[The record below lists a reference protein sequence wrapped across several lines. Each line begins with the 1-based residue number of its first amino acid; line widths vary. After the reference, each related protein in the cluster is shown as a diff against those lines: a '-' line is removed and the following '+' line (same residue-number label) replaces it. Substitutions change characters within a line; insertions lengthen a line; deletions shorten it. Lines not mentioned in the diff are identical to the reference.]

1 MATLPGMDR
10 VGEPRSGDAPGGR
23 RIFVHVG
30 SPKSGTTGIQDTLW
44 RNRVALA
51 EHGVHYPGDRFDE
64 HFLAA
69 LDLQQLTWGGLEHEA
84 AGVLDRLV
92 ERVNAAQG
100 TVVLS
105 HEVLA
110 AASAEQAQRLL
121 DALDGE
127 VHVVFSARDL
137 ARQVPAEWQELVKHR
152 NQVTYADFLAD
163 LVLDSPTRPE
173 TSWFWAVQRWPDV
186 LARWGATLPP
196 ERVHVVTVPRR
207 GTDRSVLV
215 ERFWTV
221 FGIDPSWL
229 TDRSPRVNVGLDAAA
244 VTALRRLNER
254 LSGDRLASAHYRPLV
269 REAIVHR
276 GLGGRPGKPHV
287 TLPPGLASW
296 AERLS
301 NEWVDRLRQHGYE
314 VVGDLDELLPRSGAE
329 PWHDPDRAAPE
340 ELLEAA
346 EAMLDLSVLNA
357 AGLVDELGG
366 ELATV
371 RGEREVARHEAGV
384 LRAELEAARAD
395 VRRLDADLSHE
406 LGRVEELSWLR
417 QHPVADAK
425 RRVVDASGSRGSVR
439 AGLDLYRAVRDRT
452 RRRTREEPADGPG

>member
-1 MATLPGMDR
+1 MDR
-10 VGEPRSGDAPGGR
+10 LGEPGSGDAPAGR

-44 RNRVALA
+44 LNRAALA
-51 EHGVHYPGDRFDE
+51 EHGVHYPADRFDE

-92 ERVNAAQG
+92 ERVNAAEG

-105 HEVLA
+105 HEVFA
-110 AASAEQAQRLL
+110 AASAEQARRLL
-121 DALDGE
+121 DALEGE

-163 LVLDSPTRPE
+163 LVLDAPTRPQ

-215 ERFWTV
+215 ERFWAV
-221 FGIDPSWL
+221 FGIDPTWL
-229 TDRSPRVNVGLDAAA
+229 TDHSERVNVGLDAVA
-244 VTALRRLNER
+244 VAALRRLNER
-254 LSGDRLASAHYRPLV
+254 LPGGRLSSAHYRPLV

-276 GLGGRPGKPHV
+276 GLGGRPGQPPV
-287 TLPPGLASW
+287 TLPPALRSW

-301 NEWVDRLRQHGYE
+301 TEWVDDLRQHGYD
-314 VVGDLDELLPRSGAE
+314 VVGDLDELVPRPAAE
-329 PWHDPDRAAPE
+329 PWHDPDRAGPE
-340 ELLEAA
+340 ELLEAT

-357 AGLVDELGG
+357 VDLVHQVKAGH
-366 ELATV
+366 AV
-371 RGEREVARHEAGV
+371 RQDADV

-395 VRRLDADLSHE
+395 VGRLDAARADVGRLEAE
-406 LGRVEELSWLR
+406 LRQERSRVEELTWLR

-425 RRVVDASGSRGSVR
+425 RRVVDASGSSASVR
-439 AGLDLYRAVRDRT
+439 AGLDLYRAVRNRT
-452 RRRTREEPADGPG
+452 RRRTREEPADGPA